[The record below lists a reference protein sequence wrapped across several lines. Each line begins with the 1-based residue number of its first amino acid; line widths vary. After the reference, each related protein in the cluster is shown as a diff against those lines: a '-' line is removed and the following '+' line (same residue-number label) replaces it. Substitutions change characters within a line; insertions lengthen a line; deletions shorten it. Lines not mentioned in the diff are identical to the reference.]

1 MEMSLQIRDRTIP
14 VVPDRLVIVW
24 HVRDGFAVENL
35 GMYSDD
41 QHFPVVGSV
50 EDTDPP
56 ALREI
61 TSGAPEKIVLQFGR
75 AWMFEAEDLAALRI
89 DTGHNV
95 LDGPIFSGGIHSLED
110 QQDGVAVGWVVKML
124 QRA

>member
-1 MEMSLQIRDRTIP
+1 
-14 VVPDRLVIVW
+14 
-24 HVRDGFAVENL
+24 
-35 GMYSDD
+35 MYSDD

-95 LDGPIFSGGIHSLED
+95 LDGPSFPAASIAWKISRT
-110 QQDGVAVGWVVKML
+110 A
-124 QRA
+124 